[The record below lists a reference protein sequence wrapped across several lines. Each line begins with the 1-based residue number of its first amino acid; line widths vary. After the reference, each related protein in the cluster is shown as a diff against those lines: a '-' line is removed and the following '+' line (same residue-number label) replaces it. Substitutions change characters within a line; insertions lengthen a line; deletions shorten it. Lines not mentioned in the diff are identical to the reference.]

1 MIMDV
6 RERVL
11 SQEIPCGNTIAV
23 AGDRLQIVQ
32 KLNQGGTLSVVLA
45 KSPPDGSQNTAF
57 EVEGMIN
64 APQGIFL
71 SLQLPFTVTSED
83 ARVDVWIV
91 KITGGDILM
100 VPTQEEFE
108 AVSKLSRPKPI
119 QPLLE
124 SLIGFFS

>member
-1 MIMDV
+1 MDV

-11 SQEIPCGNTIAV
+11 SQEIPCGSAPAV

-32 KLNQGGTLSVVLA
+32 KQNQGGTLIVALT
-45 KSPPDGSQNTAF
+45 KSPPDGGQNVAF

-71 SLQLPFTVTSED
+71 SLQLPFSVTSED
-83 ARVDVWIV
+83 AQVDVWIV
-91 KITGGDILM
+91 KLVGGDNLM

-108 AVSKLSRPKPI
+108 AVSKLSRPKAI